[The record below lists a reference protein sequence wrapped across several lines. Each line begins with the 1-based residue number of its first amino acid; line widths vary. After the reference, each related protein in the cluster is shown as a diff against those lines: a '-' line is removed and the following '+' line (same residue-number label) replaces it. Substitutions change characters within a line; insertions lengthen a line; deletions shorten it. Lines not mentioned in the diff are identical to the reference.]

1 MAIGKL
7 PEADVEGSEDSIF
20 AEINITPLTDVF
32 LVMLIIFMVASSVTA
47 EADRQKVKAI
57 EDEVATEKRS
67 GIKINMPKGE
77 TQEIDPTKPSLVVS
91 ILKSGEVIIDEKK
104 LTPEQLSTVFER
116 AFARN
121 NEIQLVLKADTG
133 VPHGRVVE
141 VMEAARKQGIT
152 RLAIGTAGGGG

>member
-47 EADRQKVKAI
+47 EADRQKVKEI
-57 EDEVATEKRS
+57 QDEVATEKRS

-91 ILKSGEVIIDEKK
+91 ILKSGEVIIDDKK
-104 LTPEQLSTVFER
+104 LTPQQLATVFER

>member
-7 PEADVEGSEDSIF
+7 PEADVEGSEDTIF

-47 EADRQKVKAI
+47 EADREKVEKIEEKA
-57 EDEVATEKRS
+57 EAEKRS

-77 TQEIDPTKPSLVVS
+77 TQEIDPTKPSLVVT
-91 ILKSGEVIIDEKK
+91 ILKSGEVIIEDKK
-104 LTPEQLSTVFER
+104 LTQEKLGKVFER
-116 AFARN
+116 AFGQN
-121 NEIQLVLKADTG
+121 NEIQVVLKADTG

-152 RLAIGTAGGGG
+152 RLAIGTAGGG